1 MCCCDVEACVCGED
15 LWWWGNACWLAH
27 VLTHQPPAANV
38 TAARQSRLQA
48 KVSPLEIILWQ
59 HETQHGGR
67 SGPNSKS
74 MVPMED
80 EALSMAQE
88 VACW

>member
-1 MCCCDVEACVCGED
+1 MWRRLVVV
-15 LWWWGNACWLAH
+15 GNACWLAH
-27 VLTHQPPAANV
+27 VLTHQPPTANV

-88 VACW
+88 VACG